1 MTQNMTPDMDE
12 ILDYDGVIE
21 NDGEGFATLP
31 DNDEVTFT
39 VTEVEKGRS
48 KDGTKPQVRLK
59 MMCESVAGHGRTTII
74 DYITLTKK
82 SEWKLCEF
90 FLALGMRRRG
100 ERLRMN
106 WDIIGYTGRATVSL
120 EKFTGR
126 DGDERFNNKI
136 KRYLEPLPNDQQAFD
151 GVDPAFA

>member
-1 MTQNMTPDMDE
+1 
-12 ILDYDGVIE
+12 
-21 NDGEGFATLP
+21 
-31 DNDEVTFT
+31 
-39 VTEVEKGRS
+39 
-48 KDGTKPQVRLK
+48 
-59 MMCESVAGHGRTTII
+59 
-74 DYITLTKK
+74 
-82 SEWKLCEF
+82 
-90 FLALGMRRRG
+90 MRRRG